1 MLFNVTLLILRQ
13 TLNASSP
20 IDFIVLG
27 KMIGLSILQYAKAS
41 LSIVS
46 SPSLNVTFSRYEQS

>member
-1 MLFNVTLLILRQ
+1 MLFKVTLLILRQ
-13 TLNASSP
+13 DLNAFSP

-27 KMIGLSILQYAKAS
+27 KMIGLSISQYAKAR

-46 SPSLNVTFSRYEQS
+46 KPSLNVTLSRYEQS